1 MQHADEADESSGDLE
16 SEGAAGGKTSA
27 KKRGGP
33 APSMKRGS
41 FFGSFA
47 SDAANKASAG
57 QRSRIPTPRKGPPAK
72 DSKRNAWLGAS
83 DGAGEDD
90 SDGSPRTIKR
100 ESGAEASSHRRG
112 SFFGTFTKV
121 QLRKSG
127 VRAESAAA
135 VDAREKRMKSY
146 LRERNKEEKIEWLE
160 EDNESLQEELKRL
173 QHTAQAREEEVRQLR
188 GWSKKMKSMEAT
200 LEVSIRQRD
209 ELSTANLGLHSEAQ
223 ILRRS
228 RDEWHSERQ
237 KLGEVQDQLAQSLAE
252 AERQLQE
259 HREAHLAL
267 KAKLEVAQQTELLSR
282 ATILQG
288 TLAAGN
294 GGNGSGGES
303 ALNGPGGSDNAD
315 NGTEEGNV
323 TGVDKSAIR
332 LGEAKACAAEARAAA
347 MAAEL
352 AELENNLSD
361 GTPTDDRGGPAIE
374 QKSQLGGD
382 QKVDQK
388 VDQKAGGGDGDFV
401 HKSKVDEVRQKA
413 RAVLVEMMARAESE
427 MNKRRVCEERVR
439 VLEREVE
446 DGRRLHADLAAQ
458 LSGANRDGNDDGNGD
473 GSGEGADVQKKAQ
486 IIMKDIMQRL
496 SEEVRAR
503 SELEVQLSSLH
514 DHVEQVRA
522 RSAGV
527 SHVGAHHWAGR
538 WPCTGTELW
547 AQQQRV
553 MCGTIGWV
561 GRL

>member
-1 MQHADEADESSGDLE
+1 
-16 SEGAAGGKTSA
+16 
-27 KKRGGP
+27 
-33 APSMKRGS
+33 
-41 FFGSFA
+41 
-47 SDAANKASAG
+47 
-57 QRSRIPTPRKGPPAK
+57 
-72 DSKRNAWLGAS
+72 
-83 DGAGEDD
+83 
-90 SDGSPRTIKR
+90 
-100 ESGAEASSHRRG
+100 
-112 SFFGTFTKV
+112 
-121 QLRKSG
+121 
-127 VRAESAAA
+127 
-135 VDAREKRMKSY
+135 MKSY

-209 ELSTANLGLHSEAQ
+209 ELHTANLGLHSEAQ

-237 KLGEVQDQLAQSLAE
+237 KLEEVQDQLAQSLAE

-267 KAKLEVAQQTELLSR
+267 KAKLEVSQQTELLSR

-288 TLAAGN
+288 TLAAGNGGN

-361 GTPTDDRGGPAIE
+361 GTPTGDRGGPAIE

-382 QKVDQK
+382 PKVDPKVDQK
-388 VDQKAGGGDGDFV
+388 VDQKARGGDGDFV

-427 MNKRRVCEERVR
+427 MNKRRVCEERVL

-458 LSGANRDGNDDGNGD
+458 LSGANRDGNDDGNDD

-486 IIMKDIMQRL
+486 IIMKDILQRL

-527 SHVGAHHWAGR
+527 SHVEANHRAGR
-538 WPCTGTELW
+538 WPCTAGCTGTELW
-547 AQQQRV
+547 V
-553 MCGTIGWV
+553 TIGRV
-561 GRL
+561 GGCEVGDTLILTLLVCVRGNVNATRSHNNRVHMICDILAKRTGRVGGRPGARS